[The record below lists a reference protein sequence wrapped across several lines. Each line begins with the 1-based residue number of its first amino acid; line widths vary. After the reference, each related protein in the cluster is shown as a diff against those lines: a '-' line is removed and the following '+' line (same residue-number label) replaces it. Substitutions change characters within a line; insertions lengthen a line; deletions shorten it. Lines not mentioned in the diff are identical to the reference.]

1 METVAVLG
9 TGRMGAAIAR
19 RLKASGFELTLWNRA
34 KDKAQRLNV
43 GAVASTPAEAVHGAD
58 IVISSLTGP
67 AAVRGVYWGPNG
79 VFSESAGKLL
89 IEMSTAGPDVAEQ
102 LAREAKAR
110 GSRLLEAP
118 VLGSVPAVESGT
130 LAVLVGG
137 ATEDLA
143 MARPVLARL
152 GEVHYVGELGSAARL
167 KLVAN
172 SMLAITSAAAAELLA
187 AGTAAGL
194 DSDQLFWVL
203 ARFVPALKMRES
215 GFLRGQ
221 FEPTMFAIRDL
232 VKDLD
237 LAQDVYRRASAEV
250 PLTLET
256 RALFGDITPESD
268 NLDISAIVKRYETPR
283 QESAEAIGDSTPG
296 PH

>member
-1 METVAVLG
+1 MQMAAIAVLG
-9 TGRMGAAIAR
+9 TGRMGGAIAR
-19 RLKASGFELTLWNRA
+19 RLKASGFELTLWDRT
-34 KDKAQRLNV
+34 KEKAERLNV
-43 GAVASTPAEAVHGAD
+43 GPVASTPAEAIRGAD

-79 VFSESAGKLL
+79 VFANSAGKLL
-89 IEMSTAGPDVAEQ
+89 IEMSTAGPDIAEQ
-102 LAREAKAR
+102 LAREAKAK

-137 ATEDLA
+137 TPQDLA
-143 MARPVLARL
+143 QARPVLARL

-172 SMLAITSAAAAELLA
+172 SMLAITTAAAAELLA

-194 DSDQLFWVL
+194 DRDQLFWVL

-215 GFLRGQ
+215 GFLKGQ
-221 FEPTMFAIRDL
+221 YEPTMFAIRDL
-232 VKDLD
+232 IKDLE
-237 LAQDVYRRASAEV
+237 LALDVYRRANAEV
-250 PLTLET
+250 PLTIET
-256 RALFGDITPESD
+256 RALFEDITPQSH
-268 NLDISAIVKRYETPR
+268 NLDISAIVKRYTTDRPPDIDAT
-283 QESAEAIGDSTPG
+283 QPSNS
-296 PH
+296 

>member
-1 METVAVLG
+1 MEAVAVLG

-43 GAVASTPAEAVHGAD
+43 GAVASTPAEAVHRAD

-102 LAREAKAR
+102 LAREAKVR

-237 LAQDVYRRASAEV
+237 LAQDVYRRDSAEV
-250 PLTLET
+250 PLTIET
-256 RALFGDITPESD
+256 RALFGDITPESE
-268 NLDISAIVKRYETPR
+268 NLDISAIVKRYATYQPPDGNLT
-283 QESAEAIGDSTPG
+283 QHSTPDS
-296 PH
+296 H